1 MKCIKILVIAL
12 LSIFLLPDKTRA
24 CSMFYYV
31 DNTTGKIYF
40 VNNED
45 YWYNVNPYIQI
56 NPKSKNE
63 FARLWYGWNDFAQ
76 GGINE
81 FGLLFDGAVTPRQKL
96 PNGYH
101 NPDGRNIGDEILA
114 TCKTVDE
121 AVDFMEKGEIAIT
134 EGHIMFGDKSGNA
147 VVVEWVNGERK
158 IVQKIDNIL
167 IATNFLLSD
176 TSAGNYPCPRYQS
189 IEQRLNQLNESTD
202 SLNLK
207 MIGNAIAGAVQ
218 IPHKNEKGILGGT
231 LYTSFINVSDM
242 EFTLVYQL
250 DNSRITKFDLKKEF
264 EKTHKQK
271 VKLK

>member
-81 FGLLFDGAVTPRQKL
+81 FGLLFDAAVTPKQKL
-96 PNGYH
+96 PEGYH
-101 NPDGRNIGDEILA
+101 NPEGRNIGDEILA

-121 AVDFMEKGEIAIT
+121 AVDFMEKEKIAIS
-134 EGHIMFGDKSGNA
+134 EGHILFGDKTGNA
-147 VVVEWVNGERK
+147 VVLEWGNGEK
-158 IVQKIDNIL
+158 KTVQKRNNML
-167 IATNFLLSD
+167 IATNFLLTD
-176 TSAGNYPCPRYQS
+176 TGAGNYPCPRYQS

-202 SLNLK
+202 SLDLK

-218 IPHKNEKGILGGT
+218 IPQKNEKGILGGT

-250 DNSRITKFDLKKEF
+250 DNSRITNLINSQ
-264 EKTHKQK
+264 T
-271 VKLK
+271 